1 MNTTKKIAIALA
13 VMMVAAAMAVPAAMG
28 ANVGYSAT
36 VRTGHI
42 TAICAA
48 PVPDGAFGDVL
59 VGRGY
64 SIISSFALA
73 NTGDWDAVV
82 EAAFDS
88 QSLNLGV
95 NEYGLIGNTDAL
107 GAAVYIPGTAF
118 ELEAFGLLGAA
129 TGLTDT
135 GVDVIVPPN
144 LPDDGACYNYDAHL
158 DVPAG
163 AAQDIYAGNVVLT
176 FSNV

>member
-1 MNTTKKIAIALA
+1 
-13 VMMVAAAMAVPAAMG
+13 
-28 ANVGYSAT
+28 
-36 VRTGHI
+36 
-42 TAICAA
+42 
-48 PVPDGAFGDVL
+48 
-59 VGRGY
+59 VGRIY
-64 SIISSFALA
+64 SITPSFALA

-88 QSLNLGV
+88 QSLHLGA

-107 GAAVYIPGTAF
+107 GAAVYIPGTEFA
-118 ELEAFGLLGAA
+118 LEAFGLGGAA

-135 GVDVIVPPN
+135 GVDKIIPPN
-144 LPDDGACYNYDAHL
+144 LPCNSTCYDYDAHL